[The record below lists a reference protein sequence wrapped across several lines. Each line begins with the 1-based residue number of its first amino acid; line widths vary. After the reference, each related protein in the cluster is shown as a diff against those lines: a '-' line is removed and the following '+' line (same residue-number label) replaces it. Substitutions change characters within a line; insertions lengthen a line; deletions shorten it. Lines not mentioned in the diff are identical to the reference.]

1 MSDRMPQKNLMIG
14 KEKQKKI
21 LLKKSMKEKLQEK
34 EKKYYSKLFLKVI
47 LQKFGEFFIF
57 YFYLTSKIN
66 IMTS

>member
-14 KEKQKKI
+14 KEKQKNFIKEEYERKI
-21 LLKKSMKEKLQEK
+21 TEKR
-34 EKKYYSKLFLKVI
+34 KKYYPKLSLKVI

>member
-14 KEKQKKI
+14 KEKQKI

-34 EKKYYSKLFLKVI
+34 EKNNCSKLSLEVI

-57 YFYLTSKIN
+57 YFYLTFKIN

>member
-1 MSDRMPQKNLMIG
+1 MSDQMPQENLMIG
-14 KEKQKKI
+14 KEKRRI
-21 LLKKSMKEKLQEK
+21 LLKKNMKEKLQEK
-34 EKKYYSKLFLKVI
+34 EKNNCSKLSLKVI

>member
-14 KEKQKKI
+14 KEKQRI
-21 LLKKSMKEKLQEK
+21 LLKEDYERKITGKRKNNC
-34 EKKYYSKLFLKVI
+34 SKLSLKVI

>member
-14 KEKQKKI
+14 KEKQKI

-34 EKKYYSKLFLKVI
+34 EKKYYPKLSLKVI